1 MTSVRQRTRNLVI
14 DQSRISNFV
23 VIFLSGILHF
33 PIRSGSSRDFPAV
46 QFRRLG
52 FQSRL
57 AEIRYLCGVVDRI
70 DYHAGMRCV
79 SGYMW
84 RAALLLCASG
94 LFGATGPVSITD
106 RSTGIGVTFE
116 PDGQY
121 AISTGIAGWKFSGSL
136 GQAPTTVVVREGS
149 DNVAA
154 YQEIVVDYA
163 QEGPKQASIRVYSGK
178 PVVLFN
184 VKYLHAAGNTGAFP
198 KLASYPET
206 AYHLSYRGEFGKYSF
221 GKLGVDSPW
230 VFFDGA
236 RNTFILSPASDFL
249 ISATTR
255 SSSREIVSGID
266 SRIATLPEGFAHSTI
281 LVAEEGINR
290 AFETWGRAL
299 AKLQGKAQVANDA
312 EPILAKVGYW
322 TDNGAAYYYK
332 YEPWLGYEKTLLA
345 IRDEFLEKGVP
356 LGYLQLDSW
365 FYPKGAH
372 ADWKKFDGIYEY
384 VADKSLFPDGLKA
397 FQQRLGIPLVT
408 HSRWIDPASP
418 YRSRYRMSGNV
429 VVDPVYWGTV
439 ASYLHDADVLT
450 YEQDW
455 LDERARTAFN
465 LHDPA
470 AFMDEMA
477 QALKEQK
484 LTIQYCMPLPR
495 HYLQST
501 KYDNVTTI
509 RTSHDR
515 FGRDKWDEFLYDSRL
530 ASALGVW
537 PWSDVFMSDELDNL
551 LLATLSAGPVGVGD
565 RIGSVNRENLLRA
578 VRTDGVIVKPDVPL
592 VPPDQAFVEDAQSL
606 KRPMLASTYTD
617 FGTLKVF
624 YVVAYARG
632 HQNTVTFT
640 PASLGLHTR
649 AYVFNYFA
657 RKGTV
662 LDPDKTLTE
671 PLEKESPE
679 KGYAYFI
686 VVPLGQSGIGFLGD
700 PDQFVSL
707 GKQRISQLS
716 DNGTVRVNIQFA
728 HGENSRTVH
737 GYSPTAPVIT
747 PIKGETGV
755 STYDSA
761 AQRFSVSVLRD
772 SPDSLDSP
780 DSNGSVELEIR
791 LPSLVVGR

>member
-1 MTSVRQRTRNLVI
+1 
-14 DQSRISNFV
+14 
-23 VIFLSGILHF
+23 
-33 PIRSGSSRDFPAV
+33 
-46 QFRRLG
+46 
-52 FQSRL
+52 
-57 AEIRYLCGVVDRI
+57 
-70 DYHAGMRCV
+70 
-79 SGYMW
+79 MW
-84 RAALLLCASG
+84 RAALVLCASA
-94 LFGATGPVSITD
+94 LFGATAPVSITD
-106 RSTGIGVTFE
+106 RSTGIGATFG
-116 PDGQY
+116 PDGEY
-121 AISTGIAGWKFSGSL
+121 VISTGIADWKFGGSL
-136 GQAPTTVVVREGS
+136 GQPPTAIVVQEGS

-163 QEGPKQASIRVYSGK
+163 HEGPKQARIRVYSGK

-184 VKYLHAAGNTGAFP
+184 VKYLHAAGNIAAFP

-206 AYHLSYRGEFGKYSF
+206 AYHVSYLGEFGKYSF
-221 GKLGVDSPW
+221 GELGVDSPW

-255 SSSREIVSGID
+255 SSSREIASGID

-322 TDNGAAYYYK
+322 TDNGATYYYK
-332 YEPWLGYEKTLLA
+332 YEPSLGYEKTLLA

-356 LGYLQLDSW
+356 LGYMQLDSW

-384 VADKSLFPDGLKA
+384 VADKNLFPDGLKA

-418 YRSRYRMSGNV
+418 YHSRYRMSGNV

-465 LHDPA
+465 LQDPG

-477 QALKEQK
+477 QAMKEQK

-501 KYDNVTTI
+501 RYENVTTI
-509 RTSHDR
+509 RTSGDR
-515 FGRDKWDEFLYDSRL
+515 FGRDKWNEFLYDSRL

-578 VRTDGVIVKPDVPL
+578 VRADGVIVKPDVPL
-592 VPPDQAFVEDAQSL
+592 VPTDQAFVEDAQSL

-649 AYVFNYFA
+649 TYVFNYFA

-700 PDQFVSL
+700 RDQLVSL
-707 GKQRISQLS
+707 GKQRVSQLS
-716 DNGTVRVNIQFA
+716 DNGRVRVTIQFA

-747 PIKGETGV
+747 AIKGKTGA
-755 STYDSA
+755 SRYDSA
-761 AQRFSVSVLRD
+761 AQRFSVSVLPD
-772 SPDSLDSP
+772 SPDSP
-780 DSNGSVELEIR
+780 DSNGSAELDIR
-791 LPSLVVGR
+791 LPTLVVGH